1 MICFV
6 YPCDRVFGLVVEHP
20 PLTRKARARFPGRVI
35 PKTLKM
41 EPSAVVRDAP
51 HKQWS
56 KGKQASEPQLEKG
69 RGRLD
74 LNQLDGNWAVKPYL
88 TN

>member
-1 MICFV
+1 MR
-6 YPCDRVFGLVVEHP
+6 PRVWSSGRVSASHATGE
-20 PLTRKARARFPGRVI
+20 TRVRFPDRVI

-56 KGKQASEPQLEKG
+56 KGKQASEPQLEKRPWPVRLEPIGWKLG
-69 RGRLD
+69 RKTPS
-74 LNQLDGNWAVKPYL
+74 N
-88 TN
+88 